1 MCNRLLRPFMKGSDN
16 LNFITC
22 TQVGFKPTLLFKK
35 FSFFK
40 NVENGGKIKSR
51 VNFHTAFKKQSSTAL
66 LLYAPFNHQFLDF
79 GNSLGR
85 VQPLRACLRTIHDGV
100 ATIKPERILKIIQT
114 FALGF
119 ITRIG
124 NPTIGLQ

>member
-1 MCNRLLRPFMKGSDN
+1 MCNRLLQPFMKGSDN

-51 VNFHTAFKKQSSTAL
+51 VNFYTAFKKTKFRSLIVIRAVQSSI
-66 LLYAPFNHQFLDF
+66 
-79 GNSLGR
+79 S
-85 VQPLRACLRTIHDGV
+85 
-100 ATIKPERILKIIQT
+100 
-114 FALGF
+114 
-119 ITRIG
+119 
-124 NPTIGLQ
+124 